1 MRLYI
6 TNDKITL
13 VELINTHLLKLLLDK
28 KIEIIINGNKR
39 IGIVEGIELDDE
51 NDFILLKIN
60 DKNEMIPVLD
70 ETKARF
76 GKELIVFETKNH
88 TTVIEIIE

>member
-6 TNDKITL
+6 TNDKL
-13 VELINTHLLKLLLDK
+13 ALINLVNDHLKFLLNEK

-39 IGIVEGIELDDE
+39 IGIVENIFLDDE
-51 NDFILLKIN
+51 KDFIIVQIN
-60 DKNEMIPVLD
+60 DKKEMIPVLD

-76 GKELIVFETKNH
+76 GKELITFETKNH